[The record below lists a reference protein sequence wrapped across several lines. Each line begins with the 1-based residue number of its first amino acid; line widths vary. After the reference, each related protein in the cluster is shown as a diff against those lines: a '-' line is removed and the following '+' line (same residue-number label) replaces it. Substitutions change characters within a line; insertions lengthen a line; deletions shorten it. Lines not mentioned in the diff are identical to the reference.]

1 MVMVMM
7 VMMMIIVTTFHNDT
21 ECVCVCVCECVYVC
35 LILFERVCGM
45 MIWTFIF
52 YFEDLYFFV
61 DGDGDVCC
69 DADCLGDG
77 YV

>member
-7 VMMMIIVTTFHNDT
+7 VMMMMIVTTFHNDT
-21 ECVCVCVCECVYVC
+21 ECVCVCECLYVC

>member
-7 VMMMIIVTTFHNDT
+7 VMMMMIVTTFHNDM
-21 ECVCVCVCECVYVC
+21 EIACVCVCVYVC

-52 YFEDLYFFV
+52 CFEDLYFFV